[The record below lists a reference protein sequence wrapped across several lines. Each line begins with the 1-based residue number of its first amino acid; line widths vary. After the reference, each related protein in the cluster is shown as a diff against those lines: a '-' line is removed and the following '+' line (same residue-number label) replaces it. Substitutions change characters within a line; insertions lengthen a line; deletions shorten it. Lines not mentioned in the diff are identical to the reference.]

1 MGLRERGLEVRL
13 VSGQVVGVVL
23 PVIEQRL
30 CFFRKIVAG
39 EEDGTAGVAVATTT
53 RCGK

>member
-1 MGLRERGLEVRL
+1 MGLRERGLEERL